1 MLSQV
6 AESLMDKLA
15 KEAYEVCMVS
25 ACIFANNWCITL
37 QPLIKTLYKL
47 KKTGWEMLSQYL
59 CLKAT
64 SCLSVPTAS
73 RNVGL
78 TQDTDLCIIYCLL
91 KGFAR
96 LL

>member
-1 MLSQV
+1 VSPRKSTEEEVLSQV

-25 ACIFANNWCITL
+25 ACIFANNWCIIL
-37 QPLIKTLYKL
+37 QPLIKTLFKL

-73 RNVGL
+73 RNVG
-78 TQDTDLCIIYCLL
+78 
-91 KGFAR
+91 
-96 LL
+96 